1 MPDYLREYY
10 NENGSRKVSPNNFT
24 NNNVKIIDELTSP
37 RDLSPIKEA
46 D

>member
-10 NENGSRKVSPNNFT
+10 NENGSLKL
-24 NNNVKIIDELTSP
+24 KEKEE
-37 RDLSPIKEA
+37 SPIKITDDLASPRSLSPTKE